1 MSNPF
6 NVAKEGS
13 VASRFVSSTELSE
26 AQKKREQSL
35 KEAYARIGQSPPPS
49 SSGSGAAVG
58 GEGAKEEYDPR
69 SLFERLQA
77 QKNSKQEKFDETWK
91 LSNQFRGIDEG
102 ESDFLAEVE
111 RERREAEKRKRD
123 EERRELE
130 AFRM

>member
-49 SSGSGAAVG
+49 SSSGGA
-58 GEGAKEEYDPR
+58 EGAKEEYDPR

-111 RERREAEKRKRD
+111 RERREGERRKRD
-123 EERRELE
+123 EERKELE
-130 AFRM
+130 AFRL

>member
-49 SSGSGAAVG
+49 SSGSGSGGGAAG
-58 GEGAKEEYDPR
+58 GEEYDPR

-111 RERREAEKRKRD
+111 RERREVERRKRD